1 MSGRW
6 QFWIDRGGTFT
17 DVVARAP
24 DGGLRVHKLLSENAE
39 HYADAALQGIRDVLG
54 LGRDDPLPE
63 AAIESVK
70 MGTTV
75 ATNALLE
82 RKGQRTVLAITAGL
96 GDALRIAYQNRPD
109 IFARHIVLPEQLYE
123 RAIEVDERLRADGT
137 LDRPLDERALRRDLA
152 AAFADGFRSIAIVL
166 MHGWRFAAHEET
178 AAAIAREIGF
188 TQVSVSHLVSPLM
201 KIVGRGDTTV
211 VDAYLSP
218 ILRAYVDRVAAA
230 TGSVRLMF
238 MQSNGGLVDAHRFQG
253 KDAILSGP
261 AGGVVGA
268 VKTSLL
274 AGCDRIVGFDMGG
287 TSTDVT
293 HYAGAYERA
302 FDTEV
307 AGVRVRAPIM
317 KIHTVAAGGG
327 SIIAFD
333 GQRFRVGPES
343 AGANPGPACYRR
355 GGPLAVTDANLMVGK
370 ILPELFPAVF
380 GPTADRPLDRAVV
393 EAAFAALAQEV
404 EAATGVRRSAE
415 ELAHGC
421 LAIANDNMA
430 NAIKQIS
437 VQRGYDVTRYA
448 LCCFGGAGGQHACQV
463 ADLLGIRQIVVHPL
477 ASVLS
482 AYGIGLADI
491 RTLRQQAVEAPLE
504 PGLVPALRRA
514 LARLEEE
521 AREELAAQRVAPGM
535 VETLAR
541 AHLRYAGTDT
551 SLEVPLD
558 QPEAMRQAFEA
569 EHRSR
574 YGFVVEGRPLVVEQ
588 LIVEGIGHMA
598 EIAEPERPIVPRGAD
613 EPLEP
618 LLTTRLFTA
627 AAPHAPAQGLEAP
640 VYARDALRPGDRIVG
655 PALVA
660 GATTTVVVEPG
671 WACSVNARDHLLLD
685 RAVPL
690 PRLTALGTD
699 CDPVLHEIFNN
710 LFMTIAEQMG
720 VTLQNTA
727 HSVNVKERL
736 DFSCAVFDADGRLV
750 ANAPHMPVHL
760 GSMGESVRT
769 ILASRREQMG
779 PGDVYAL
786 NNPYN
791 GGTHLPDV
799 TLVMPVFDGDGRLL
813 FVTASR
819 AHHADIGGIT
829 PGSMPPDSVSI
840 EQEGVLFD
848 DFHLVA
854 DGRLREA
861 ELLELLRSG
870 AYPAR
875 NPQQNVADLQAQI
888 AACRKGANELLAMV
902 GQFGLDTVRAY
913 MGHVRANAA
922 ACVQRVIDTLR
933 SGAFVYPHDNGS
945 EIHVRITVDHEAR
958 RAHVDFT
965 GTSPQQRWN
974 FNAPA
979 AVTRAAVLYVFRTL
993 VDDDIPMNEGCLE
1006 PVDITIPNGSILEPV
1021 WPAAVCAG
1029 NVETSQWVTDA
1040 LYGALGVLA
1049 AAQGTMN
1056 NFTFGNERHQYY
1068 ETICGG
1074 SGAGP
1079 GFDGT
1084 SGVHT
1089 HMTNSRL
1096 TDPEVLEWRYP
1107 VLLESHRIDRG
1118 SGGGGRWRGGD
1129 GTTRRIRFLEPMSAA
1144 LLSNH
1149 RRVPP
1154 FGLAGGEPGRL
1165 GEQWI
1170 QRADGTEQRL
1180 GGCDRADL
1188 AAGDTFVVRTPSG
1201 GGYGA
1206 ATAGEADE

>member
-24 DGGLRVHKLLSENAE
+24 DGTLRVHKLLSENPE
-39 HYADAALQGIRDVLG
+39 QYADAALQGIRDLLG
-54 LGRDDPLPE
+54 LGRDGPLPE
-63 AAIESVK
+63 AAIEAVK

-82 RKGQRTVLAITAGL
+82 RKGQRTLLAITAGL

-123 RAIEVDERLRADGT
+123 RVVEVGERLRVDGSV
-137 LDRPLDERALRRDLA
+137 DRPLDTTALRRDLA
-152 AAFADGFRSIAIVL
+152 AAFADGFRGIAIVL
-166 MHGWRFAAHEET
+166 MHGWRFPAHEE
-178 AAAIAREIGF
+178 AVAAIAREIGF
-188 TQVSVSHLVSPLM
+188 TQISVSHLVSPLM

-230 TGSVRLMF
+230 TGAVRLMF
-238 MQSNGGLVDAHRFQG
+238 MQSSGGLVDAHRFQG

-327 SIIAFD
+327 SIVVFD

-380 GPTADRPLDRAVV
+380 GPSADQPLDREVV
-393 EAAFAALAQEV
+393 HGAFEALALEV
-404 EAATGVRRSAE
+404 ERSTGVKRSPE

-437 VQRGYDVTRYA
+437 VQRGYDVTRYT
-448 LCCFGGAGGQHACQV
+448 LCFFGGAGAQHACQV
-463 ADLLGIRQIVVHPL
+463 ADLLGIRQVVVHPL

-491 RTLRQQAVEAPLE
+491 RTLRQRAIEATLE
-504 PGLVPALRRA
+504 EGLVAALRRA
-514 LARLEEE
+514 ADELEAE
-521 AREELAAQRVAPGM
+521 ARAELAAQQVAAGL
-535 VETLAR
+535 VEIEAR
-541 AHLRYAGTDT
+541 AHIRYAGTDT
-551 SLEVPLD
+551 SLEVALAGPA
-558 QPEAMRQAFEA
+558 AMRRAFED
-569 EHRSR
+569 EHRTR

-588 LIVEGIGHMA
+588 VIVEGIGHMA
-598 EIAEPERPIVPRGAD
+598 EIAEDERPILPRPPG
-613 EPLEP
+613 EPLES
-618 LLTTRLFTA
+618 LLSTRLFTA
-627 AAPHAPAQGLEAP
+627 RAPHAPAEAFAAP
-640 VYARDALRPGDRIVG
+640 VYARDALRPGDRVEG
-655 PALVA
+655 PALIA

-671 WACSVNARDHLLLD
+671 WACAVTGRDHLLLD

-690 PRLTALGTD
+690 PRAAALGTD
-699 CDPVLHEIFNN
+699 CDPVLLEIFNN

-736 DFSCAVFDADGRLV
+736 DFSCAVFDPEGRLV

-769 ILASRREQMG
+769 ILASRRDTMG

-799 TLVMPVFDGDGRLL
+799 TVVMPVFGEDGALL

-848 DFHLVA
+848 DFHLVEA
-854 DGRLREA
+854 GRLREA
-861 ELLELLRSG
+861 ELLALLRSG
-870 AYPAR
+870 PYPAR
-875 NPQQNVADLQAQI
+875 NPQQNIADLQAQI
-888 AACRKGANELLAMV
+888 ASCRKGANELSAMV
-902 GQFGLDTVRAY
+902 AQFGLATVAAY

-922 ACVQRVIDTLR
+922 ACVRRVIDTLR
-933 SGAFVYPHDNGS
+933 SGSFVYPHDNGS
-945 EIHVRITVDHEAR
+945 EIRVRITIDRDAG

-965 GTSPQQRWN
+965 GTSPQRAWN

-1006 PVDITIPNGSILEPV
+1006 PVDITIPDGTILKPV

-1056 NFTFGNERHQYY
+1056 NFTFGNDRYQYY

-1084 SGVHT
+1084 SAVHT

-1118 SGGGGRWRGGD
+1118 SGGHGRWHGGD
-1129 GTTRRIRFLEPMSAA
+1129 GTTRRVRFLEPMSAA

-1154 FGLAGGEPGRL
+1154 FGLAGGGDGRL
-1165 GEQWI
+1165 GDQWVE
-1170 QRADGTEQRL
+1170 RHDGPKQQL
-1180 GGCDRADL
+1180 AGCDRTEL
-1188 AAGDTFVVRTPSG
+1188 AAGDVFVVRTPSG
-1201 GGYGA
+1201 GGYG
-1206 ATAGEADE
+1206 GGVEAQ